1 MSSDASAGERRLH
14 PLSFLFTLLMQLQQ
28 FFVPLVAALFLGQKQ
43 GNDYDQY
50 AYVGVIFLTIYS
62 IAQYFTYRYRIDG
75 DAVVVRSGVFERNL
89 RHIPFAR
96 IQNVSLHQN
105 ILHRLFRV
113 AEVRLESAG
122 SAKPEAQMR
131 VLRLSDAQELEQ
143 LVRGAHARSG
153 VEGATTGDASAEQP
167 SRVLLALPTGEILR
181 LGVIDN
187 RGTVM
192 LGLALAAI
200 AQSGGDLL
208 GKLFRMVGEWI
219 YGHYSAWHLS
229 LLAAAG
235 AVVLLFLLAVAGLR
249 LLSIAWALLR
259 FHGFV
264 LDEQGGRLGMQRGL
278 FTRVRASLPRHRIQ
292 AWTLRE
298 GILHRWFKRR
308 SLAVDSAVVE
318 AGAGEK
324 RSIRELAP
332 IATPAKIDELIGSL
346 LPPVRGAGHAAWPV
360 GDWQPLHPK
369 AWRRRFILPSVIVTA
384 ITVAFA
390 WWRTPWALLALL
402 LVPYFLWSARNWAKY
417 SAWSVRD
424 GLVAFRGGWLRKHW
438 RFAEVRKLQ
447 ALDWSQS
454 PFDRRYGMAT
464 LHFDTAGANG
474 MDPPLAIPYLP
485 VDLAR
490 QLYDELASQLKK

>member
-1 MSSDASAGERRLH
+1 MSSEGQAGDRRLH
-14 PLSFLFTLLMQLQQ
+14 PLSFVFTLLLQLQQ
-28 FFVPLVAALFLGQKQ
+28 LLVPLVAALFVGQRP
-43 GNDYDQY
+43 GNDYDKY
-50 AYVGVIFLTIYS
+50 AYIGIVFLSLYS
-62 IAQYFTYRYRIDG
+62 IAQYFTYRYRIER
-75 DAVVVRSGVFERNL
+75 DAVVVRSGVFQRNL

-105 ILHRLFRV
+105 VLHRLFRV

-131 VLRLSDAQELEQ
+131 VLRLADAQELER
-143 LVRGAHARSG
+143 LVRGAHARVG
-153 VEGATTGDASAEQP
+153 VEGDAGAATAEPP
-167 SRVLLALPTGEILR
+167 SRVLLALPTSEVLR

-200 AQSGGDLL
+200 AQSGGDLI
-208 GKLFRMVGEWI
+208 GSLFRMVGEWL
-219 YGHYSAWHLS
+219 YGHYNAWHLS

-235 AVVLLFLLAVAGLR
+235 VLLLLFLLALAGLR

-292 AWTLRE
+292 AWTLHE
-298 GILHRWFKRR
+298 GILHRWFRRR
-308 SLAVDSAVVE
+308 SLSVDSAVVE
-318 AGAGEK
+318 AGTGDK
-324 RSIRELAP
+324 RAIRELAP
-332 IATPAKIDELIGSL
+332 IAPPAVVDELVASL

-360 GDWQPLHPK
+360 RDWQPLHPN
-369 AWRRRFILPSVIVTA
+369 AWRRRFLLPSLLVMAASVLL
-384 ITVAFA
+384 A

-402 LVPYFLWSARNWAKY
+402 LVPWFWWSARNWAKY

-424 GLVAFRGGWLRKHW
+424 GLVVFRGGWLRKTW

-447 ALDWSQS
+447 ALDWRQS
-454 PFDRRYGMAT
+454 PFDRRWGMAT
-464 LHFDTAGANG
+464 IYFDTAGAGG

-485 VDLAR
+485 VDTAR
-490 QLYDELASQLKK
+490 RLYDELASQL

>member
-1 MSSDASAGERRLH
+1 MSSDLAAGERRLH

-28 FFVPLVAALFLGQKQ
+28 FFVPLVAALFLGQRQ

-50 AYVGVIFLTIYS
+50 AYVGVIFLSIYS
-62 IAQYFTYRYRIDG
+62 IAQYFTYRYRIEG

-131 VLRLSDAQELEQ
+131 VLRLSDAQELEK
-143 LVRGAHARSG
+143 LVRGAHERT
-153 VEGATTGDASAEQP
+153 GAEDASGMPAAEKP
-167 SRVLLALPTGEILR
+167 SRVLLALPTSEILR

-208 GKLFRMVGEWI
+208 GKLFRMVGQWI

-229 LLAAAG
+229 LLAAVG

-298 GILHRWFKRR
+298 GILHRWFGRR
-308 SLAVDSAVVE
+308 SLSVDSAVVE

-332 IATPAKIDELIGSL
+332 IATPAKVDELIASL
-346 LPPVRGAGHAAWPV
+346 LPGVRGAGHAAWPV
-360 GDWQPLHPK
+360 CDWQPLHPK
-369 AWRRRFILPSVIVTA
+369 AWRRRFLLPSLLVTIA
-384 ITVAFA
+384 SVVLAF
-390 WWRTPWALLALL
+390 WRTPWALLALG
-402 LVPYFLWSARNWAKY
+402 LVPCFLWSARNWARY

-424 GLVAFRGGWLRKHW
+424 GLVVFRGGWLRKHW

-447 ALDWSQS
+447 ALDWRQS
-454 PFDRRYGMAT
+454 PFDRRWGMAT

-485 VDLAR
+485 VDIAR
-490 QLYDELASQLKK
+490 QIYDDLAAQLKK